1 MIAQLY
7 KFNKTH
13 LIIHLKMWI
22 FRHVIDI
29 SITLFKET
37 SKGGVQAYMGTR
49 GIWEISVSSLK
60 FCCDP
65 KKIVLTKEKT

>member
-22 FRHVIDI
+22 FRHVNDI

-49 GIWEISVSSLK
+49 GI
-60 FCCDP
+60 
-65 KKIVLTKEKT
+65 